1 MKRKVLALLIC
12 AMLCLCFVSCGSDGD
27 GDGSASAR
35 DIFYIEYN
43 NVKVELGAKADGV
56 LPALGEATSVKSVG
70 NCGGLG
76 EQIKYTYP
84 SIVIYTLKAD
94 GEETLDQIDLLDDLV
109 TTSEGIYIGSA
120 KADVESAYGTPD
132 KSSDSSLQYSEG
144 NCYLAF
150 GLNGGEVVSITLMR
164 ETN

>member
-1 MKRKVLALLIC
+1 MKKIFSLFILCALLC
-12 AMLCLCFVSCGSDGD
+12 TCFVSCNSNGDNGGSDT
-27 GDGSASAR
+27 AK
-35 DIFYIEYN
+35 DIFAVN
-43 NVKVELGAKADGV
+43 VNGVKVELGADAEGV
-56 LPALGEATSVKSVG
+56 LGALGEATSTKSVG

-94 GEETLDQIDLLDDLV
+94 GKETIDQIDLLDDLV
-109 TTSEGIYIGSA
+109 ATSAGIYIGSTA
-120 KADVESAYGTPD
+120 SDVESAYGTPA
-132 KSSDSSLQYSEG
+132 KKSDSTIQYKEG

-150 GLNGGEVVSITLMR
+150 GISGGEVTSVTLMR